1 MFLYLSVK
9 RSGLKCSCAINEAF
23 AVLVIRA
30 VDLLSEHA
38 YCVAITF
45 KMTER
50 VEQQICLKFCV
61 KLEHSPTETI
71 QVIQKDFGDDAMNA
85 AQIEVWHKG
94 FKDGQESVESD
105 PHSARPATNRTPA
118 NAESV
123 PAAINKE
130 RRLKVQE
137 LEADQGIPNTTVCE
151 ILMQALGMK
160 CVVAKFVLQL
170 LLPEEKEHCV
180 AVVNDLIQTTT
191 NEPDFLKKVITRDEL
206 WAYGY
211 GLEMKAQSLQW
222 KSPVFHAERRR
233 DKVAAYVDCVLL
245 WKVVSVMSTHA
256 PPDQTL

>member
-9 RSGLKCSCAINEAF
+9 RSGLKCSCAINEDF

-94 FKDGQESVESD
+94 CLLYTSD
-105 PHSARPATNRTPA
+105 
-118 NAESV
+118 
-123 PAAINKE
+123 AA
-130 RRLKVQE
+130 
-137 LEADQGIPNTTVCE
+137 
-151 ILMQALGMK
+151 
-160 CVVAKFVLQL
+160 
-170 LLPEEKEHCV
+170 
-180 AVVNDLIQTTT
+180 
-191 NEPDFLKKVITRDEL
+191 DED
-206 WAYGY
+206 
-211 GLEMKAQSLQW
+211 
-222 KSPVFHAERRR
+222 SPV
-233 DKVAAYVDCVLL
+233 
-245 WKVVSVMSTHA
+245 
-256 PPDQTL
+256 